1 MELRIKDMTSSLYF
15 LNLPKLRFGGIL
27 NIRAG
32 EIIRVRSVIPDLTSR
47 RNVITHKSTTNILK
61 FLPAA
66 KIVTH
71 MQKEIQDMTDT
82 DKMLLE
88 DSSEVLMSPV
98 QFTEITV
105 RPDPNE
111 SQDEK
116 KPFRLQDLF
125 LNFDSFPEEV
135 RQRNTFKVSFCVYR
149 VDPADTREIV
159 VACCPKCHETISCKD
174 LGPDGAAKC

>member
-1 MELRIKDMTSSLYF
+1 
-15 LNLPKLRFGGIL
+15 
-27 NIRAG
+27 
-32 EIIRVRSVIPDLTSR
+32 
-47 RNVITHKSTTNILK
+47 
-61 FLPAA
+61 
-66 KIVTH
+66 
-71 MQKEIQDMTDT
+71 
-82 DKMLLE
+82 MLLE

-135 RQRNTFKVSFCVYR
+135 R
-149 VDPADTREIV
+149 
-159 VACCPKCHETISCKD
+159 
-174 LGPDGAAKC
+174 

>member
-1 MELRIKDMTSSLYF
+1 
-15 LNLPKLRFGGIL
+15 
-27 NIRAG
+27 
-32 EIIRVRSVIPDLTSR
+32 
-47 RNVITHKSTTNILK
+47 
-61 FLPAA
+61 
-66 KIVTH
+66 
-71 MQKEIQDMTDT
+71 MTDT

-111 SQDEK
+111 TQDEK

-135 RQRNTFKVSFCVYR
+135 R
-149 VDPADTREIV
+149 
-159 VACCPKCHETISCKD
+159 
-174 LGPDGAAKC
+174 